1 MEKKNKYDR
10 AIEAADEFIS
20 AMKAIQMFGDD
31 LDESVERFKEEV
43 RHVEYL
49 DAKLKRD
56 PDARLEAGFR
66 G

>member
-56 PDARLEAGFR
+56 PDACLEAGFH